1 MSHNPSTTKMSSQLY
16 LANAFSINML
26 PREHRV
32 YEFLLIS
39 RFEAAALLYVLRSK
53 VVNIIGHPDTATLV
67 EQILRAEA
75 GGLELPEPQRL
86 TVQLAAADEVL
97 VAQYTGPRLPEGAT
111 RLPEGARLEF
121 WLVAHHNSARG
132 AVIEGVI
139 DNYRY
144 GSFLYPLE
152 RLRYSV
158 NENVRAVEAL
168 EALRLLKIEEEC
180 EIMSRDVD

>member
-1 MSHNPSTTKMSSQLY
+1 MARSQLY

-26 PREHRV
+26 PRENRI
-32 YEFLLIS
+32 YEFIIIS
-39 RFEAAALLYVLRSK
+39 PFEAAALLYVLRDR
-53 VVNIIGHPDTATLV
+53 VTNIIGHADTAAVV
-67 EQILRAEA
+67 EQVLRAEVGA
-75 GGLELPEPQRL
+75 LKLPEPQRL
-86 TVQLAAADEVL
+86 TVQLAIADEVL

-111 RLPEGARLEF
+111 QLPEGARIEF

-132 AVIEGVI
+132 TVIEGVI

-152 RLRYSV
+152 RLRYSI

-168 EALRLLKIEEEC
+168 EALRWLKIEEEC
-180 EIMSRDVD
+180 EIFSRDVD

>member
-1 MSHNPSTTKMSSQLY
+1 MARSQLY

-26 PREHRV
+26 PREHRI
-32 YEFLLIS
+32 YEFLFIS
-39 RFEAAALLYVLRSK
+39 PFEAAALLYVLRDR
-53 VVNIIGHPDTATLV
+53 VTNIIGHADTAALV
-67 EQILRAEA
+67 EQVLRAEV

-111 RLPEGARLEF
+111 QLPEGARIDF
-121 WLVAHHNSARG
+121 WLVAHHHAARG
-132 AVIEGVI
+132 AVVEWVV

-144 GSFLYPLE
+144 GSFICPLE

-158 NENVRAVEAL
+158 DEHVRAVEAL
-168 EALRLLKIEEEC
+168 EALRWLKIEEEC
-180 EIMSRDVD
+180 EVRRRDVD